1 MHRNLPSCDLERNCL
16 VASADCY
23 RDLGPGRTLHPADH
37 AVLRESDSRD
47 VLVPDFEDPVA
58 LLQTDLLGRT
68 SRDDFQHDGRVVRH
82 VELDADSIEIAGQVG
97 LSLCQLDRWHIDRM
111 RIQLCQRGCDGS
123 IGDFPYIDR
132 VNIVLVDLV
141 KDQIQLAPVSVL
153 YTEHIPF
160 LAVGVVGQHNQRAHD
175 YSHNGDPDGRYSF
188 HPNLSFQ
195 L

>member
-1 MHRNLPSCDLERNCL
+1 MISNGIVSLPLPT
-16 VASADCY
+16 V
-23 RDLGPGRTLHPADH
+23 TVTFHPADH
-37 AVLRESDSRD
+37 TVLRKFHSGD
-47 VLVPDFEDPVA
+47 VLVTDLEDPVA

-68 SRDDFQHDGRVVRH
+68 SRDDFQHDGRVVRD

-111 RIQLCQRGCDGS
+111 RIQLCQRGSDGGV
-123 IGDFPYIDR
+123 GDFPYIDR

-141 KDQIQLAPVSVL
+141 KDQIQFPPVPVL
-153 YTEHIPF
+153 HTEHIPF
-160 LAVGVVGQHNQRAHD
+160 LVVGVVGQHNERAHD
-175 YSHNGDPDGRYSF
+175 YSQNCDPDGRYSF